1 MSGLLIPVDG
11 DHPGQTREAIERAIS
26 LGAGNGQTVHLL
38 SVQLPVSSHVGMF
51 FAESELKGLHQELGE
66 AELAGPRQRLAEAG
80 VPVACHVQVGRRA
93 ETIARVAQELSCD
106 TVVMGPDAPAGLA
119 SRLFGSV
126 AQQVR
131 HLLGA
136 GGSIRVLGA

>member
-1 MSGLLIPVDG
+1 MSGYLIPVDG
-11 DHPGQTREAIERAIS
+11 DHPGQTEEAIDRAIA
-26 LGAGNGQTVHLL
+26 LNAGSGQPVHLL

-66 AELAGPRQRLAEAG
+66 QELAGPRQRLAEAG
-80 VPVACHVQVGRRA
+80 VPVACHVAVGRRA
-93 ETIARVAQELSCD
+93 ETIARLARELACD

-131 HLLGA
+131 HLLG
-136 GGSIRVLGA
+136 GGAPIQVLGA